1 MNPATAGSERNIYTS
16 IQHLAVKIA
25 WPMFLVLLPVTSFP
39 YFPRV
44 LGGGA
49 IVRPLALYPLILL
62 VVFITIPALI
72 HKPFPKTFISLI
84 PFITIAIASSLIS
97 LTIGI
102 EPIMGISISER
113 VIRNL
118 LTLAIGVAI
127 FCTASILPGNNK
139 QLEASLRWVYIGG
152 AAALLWGTLQ
162 AVYVVSFNNAYYQ
175 ALNWIQSHFSTR
187 KLIDNRI
194 SGFTYEPNWFAE
206 QIVLLLL
213 PFLIASL
220 INRRSVFRWK
230 WEGVTIEKIIMVWAV
245 ALLPFTYSRAGL
257 LNIVLLAFASIA
269 LAGLTARLPGP
280 VVKDHSHRISGRR
293 QLLSSAVLILF
304 ILVIL
309 AGLMFFAG
317 TRNTYFARIWEY
329 WQRENPTL
337 AGYMDGLGFG
347 ARLAYGEAAINTY
360 REYPF
365 IGVGLGNYAF
375 YFEQMLPE
383 RPISESP
390 ELLHLIVPERGR
402 NRLITSKIFFL
413 RLLAETGIVG
423 MVAFIAFLIA
433 MIGCALYL
441 WLSKV
446 PPERYWGTAGLLGLF
461 SFLIASL
468 SFDSFAIPNMWI
480 VFGFITCST
489 WLATRPA
496 NSISETDFPKQ

>member
-1 MNPATAGSERNIYTS
+1 MNNVSTGIERDIYTS
-16 IQHLAVKIA
+16 IKHFAVKIA
-25 WPMFLVLLPVTSFP
+25 WPAFLVLLPVTSFP
-39 YFPRV
+39 YFPQV

-49 IVRPLALYPLILL
+49 IVRPLALYPLLIL
-62 VVFITIPALI
+62 VVFITIPALLY
-72 HKPFPKTFISLI
+72 KPFPRTFISLI
-84 PFITIAIASSLIS
+84 PFITIAIASSIIS

-118 LTLAIGVAI
+118 LTLSIGVTI
-127 FCTASILPGNNK
+127 FFTVSILPENFK
-139 QLEASLRWVYIGG
+139 QLEASLKWVYVGG
-152 AAALLWGTLQ
+152 TVALLWGTFQ
-162 AVYVVSFNNAYYQ
+162 ALYVISFNSAYYQ

-187 KLIDNRI
+187 KLFDNRI

-220 INRRSVFRWK
+220 INRRSVFCWHWK
-230 WEGVTIEKIIMVWAV
+230 GISIEKIILVWAV

-257 LNIVLLAFASIA
+257 FNIILLAFASIA
-269 LAGLTARLPGP
+269 LAFLTARLPGS
-280 VVKDHSHRISGRR
+280 VVKDHYHRAARR
-293 QLLSSAVLILF
+293 KQLLSSAALILF

-309 AGLMFFAG
+309 TALMFFAG
-317 TRNTYFARIWEY
+317 TRNTYFARLWEY
-329 WQRENPTL
+329 WSRENPTL
-337 AGYMDGLGFG
+337 TGYMDGLGFG

-360 REYPF
+360 REHPF

-433 MIGCALYL
+433 VIGCALFL

-489 WLATRPA
+489 WLATRPT
-496 NSISETDFPKQ
+496 NSTSETAFPKQ